1 MQIDLK
7 LFLKK
12 PLFIVLEGLDC
23 AGKSTQVKLLCD
35 RLNEEG
41 IVTSTTAEAKGT
53 PIADVIRAEYMTGK
67 RNVDNMVNALSFSAD
82 RYDRFTNEDNGV
94 IKRLKQ
100 GESVIADRWILSSLV
115 YSCIGVKKEKTKERM
130 QLMMN
135 INYDIIREVS
145 KHANIIS
152 FYIYY
157 LEEEMEKIISRA
169 SNRGSTEIYE
179 TIGKQKALSSLYDQ
193 AILAFPEL
201 IRYRECITAED
212 SIQKIHEEL
221 LNAIIREVMTI

>member
-1 MQIDLK
+1 MNIDLK
-7 LFLKK
+7 SYLKK
-12 PLFIVLEGLDC
+12 PLFIALEGLDC
-23 AGKSTQVKLLCD
+23 VGKSTQAKLLCD
-35 RLNEEG
+35 KLNEEG
-41 IVTSTTAEAKGT
+41 IITSITAEAKGT
-53 PIADVIRAEYMTGK
+53 PIADVIRAEYMTGN

-115 YSCIGVKKEKTKERM
+115 YSCIGVKKEKTKERI

-135 INYDIIREVS
+135 INYDILAEVA
-145 KHANIIS
+145 KYAKIIS

-157 LEEEMEKIISRA
+157 PDDEMEKIISRT

-179 TIGKQKALSSLYDQ
+179 TIGKQKALSNLYEQ
-193 AILAFPEL
+193 ANLLFPDL
-201 IRYRECITAED
+201 IQYKDCITAED
-212 SIQKIHEEL
+212 SIQKIHEDL
-221 LNAIIREVMTI
+221 LNITIKEAISL